1 MYYHHPLSGG
11 AATSLENNDA
21 VCPELTAWLR
31 RLCTAAETAVRSA
44 AWLSSASALRA
55 EEA

>member
-1 MYYHHPLSGG
+1 MYYHHPLSGR

-31 RLCTAAETAVRSA
+31 CTAAETAVRSA

>member
-31 RLCTAAETAVRSA
+31 CTAAETAVRSA